1 TLCQALHT
9 GGDRGEV
16 VGAVTAE
23 AGGVAELE
31 AVPGQGQDMACPWG
45 AFQETFQQPG
55 EGVEIHHVSFGDP
68 VGFCPRMALRN
79 SPKPFAEVVGPE
91 VVRVGFVLL
100 AAARVWPRRRT
111 GRPVLGSREGGLSAV
126 AGVVAGS
133 TESVSSAGVWAEAA
147 DLVGVL

>member
-1 TLCQALHT
+1 FDDEQQSTVELGHGLANTPTPVTELHRRTLCQALHT

-45 AFQETFQQPG
+45 AFQEAFQQPG

-68 VGFCPRMALRN
+68 VGLCPRMALRS
-79 SPKPFAEVVGPE
+79 SPKPSAAVVGPE
-91 VVRVGFVLL
+91 SLRVGF
-100 AAARVWPRRRT
+100 
-111 GRPVLGSREGGLSAV
+111 
-126 AGVVAGS
+126 
-133 TESVSSAGVWAEAA
+133 
-147 DLVGVL
+147 

>member
-45 AFQETFQQPG
+45 AFQEAFQQPG

-79 SPKPFAEVVGPE
+79 SPKPFAEVVGPA
-91 VVRVGFVLL
+91 VVRVGFLLL
-100 AAARVWPRRRT
+100 AAARVWQRRRT
-111 GRPVLGSREGGLSAV
+111 GRPASGSRQGVLSAAAAVVPVSPESVFAAAVLG
-126 AGVVAGS
+126 
-133 TESVSSAGVWAEAA
+133 
-147 DLVGVL
+147 